1 MKNKL
6 KFTFLGLSILSL
18 IGTIVVTVMFF
29 VHQAKVDGI
38 EFIEIA
44 NQSIMQAKEML
55 DKSAQLGLFIIV
67 LAIVTGA
74 LVLATVLMFILAGRD
89 RKKQLAGAQV
99 TKEVLSNESN

>member
-55 DKSAQLGLFIIV
+55 DKSAELGLLIIV

-89 RKKQLAGAQV
+89 RKKQLAGAQA